1 MVGLL
6 SYPCLAVLSEYTINK
21 ALRNMGYDTKQDI
34 CGHGFRTLA
43 CSALI
48 ESGLW
53 SEDAVELQMSHK
65 ESNSVRAAYTH
76 KAKHLD
82 QRHLMLQWW
91 ADFLDA
97 NSNGMVRPF
106 EFAHHK

>member
-1 MVGLL
+1 MT
-6 SYPCLAVLSEYTINK
+6 ENIINK
-21 ALRNMGYDTKQDI
+21 ALGKMGYDATQDI

-48 ESGLW
+48 ESVLW

-65 ESNSVRAAYTH
+65 ESNSVRAVYTH

-82 QRHLMLQWW
+82 QRRLMFQWW
-91 ADFLDA
+91 AGFLDA
-97 NSNGMVRPF
+97 NRDRMVRSF
-106 EFAHHK
+106 EFAQKKIH

>member
-1 MVGLL
+1 MRILKEIRQLTYEEGHDDGLIFTGCYG
-6 SYPCLAVLSEYTINK
+6 SFKPMSENTINK
-21 ALRNMGYDTKQDI
+21 ALCSMCYDTKQDI
-34 CGHGFRTLA
+34 CGHGFRTQA

-53 SEDAVELQMSHK
+53 SEDAVEFQMSDK

-82 QRHLMLQWW
+82 QRRLILQW
-91 ADFLDA
+91 
-97 NSNGMVRPF
+97 
-106 EFAHHK
+106 

>member
-1 MVGLL
+1 
-6 SYPCLAVLSEYTINK
+6 
-21 ALRNMGYDTKQDI
+21 QDI

-82 QRHLMLQWW
+82 QRRLMLQWW
-91 ADFLDA
+91 ADFLDE
-97 NSNGMVRPF
+97 NRYEMVRPF
-106 EFAHHK
+106 EFAQKQ

>member
-1 MVGLL
+1 
-6 SYPCLAVLSEYTINK
+6 
-21 ALRNMGYDTKQDI
+21 MGYDTTQDI

-65 ESNSVRAAYTH
+65 ESNSVRAAYPH
-76 KAKHLD
+76 KVKNLEHQKQWYGQLVWAC
-82 QRHLMLQWW
+82 LQKM
-91 ADFLDA
+91 ATSHSQGCPLIDI
-97 NSNGMVRPF
+97 
-106 EFAHHK
+106 EYFAYKPPM

>member
-1 MVGLL
+1 
-6 SYPCLAVLSEYTINK
+6 
-21 ALRNMGYDTKQDI
+21 MGYGTTQDI

-43 CSALI
+43 CSTLI

-53 SEDAVELQMSHK
+53 SEDAVEIQMSHK
-65 ESNSVRAAYTH
+65 ESNSVRAAYIH

-82 QRHLMLQWW
+82 QRRLMLQWW

-97 NSNGMVRPF
+97 NRDEMVRPF
-106 EFAHHK
+106 EFAQKQ